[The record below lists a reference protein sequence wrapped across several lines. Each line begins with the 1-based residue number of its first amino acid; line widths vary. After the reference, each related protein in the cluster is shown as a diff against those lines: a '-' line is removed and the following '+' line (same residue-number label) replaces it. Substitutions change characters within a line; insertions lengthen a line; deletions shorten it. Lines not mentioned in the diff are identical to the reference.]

1 MYHNKII
8 NLIPSAITVV
18 SITLSTMMALSICG
32 KYNTSFVGCLIS
44 VPAYYLLCRILYFGC
59 NKLAERIVS
68 PFANVVGKYVSRKQR
83 EAVEEA
89 LSHYKPTV
97 VETDT
102 DAKDVQCLQ
111 GESACVTEECIS
123 QSQCCPENIIIKEQI
138 KRDEFEK
145 LEQVLTYTRNIFFHL
160 GFGEGEVTQ
169 IVECVRY
176 FVCNKNVLCPD
187 ILCIKRK
194 NDVTSSSLENFG
206 WNISRQYSI
215 DGITTAQFVKY
226 TFKEWFKD
234 TDISSIVKTLR
245 NTKGHHAVEIDPNI
259 LKVRA

>member
-8 NLIPSAITVV
+8 SLIPSTITLV
-18 SITLSTMMALSICG
+18 SITLSTMIALSVCSH
-32 KYNTSFVGCLIS
+32 YDTCLMSI
-44 VPAYYLLCRILYFGC
+44 PAYYILCRLLYIGC

-68 PFANVVGKYVSRKQR
+68 PFANALGKYVSRKQK

-89 LSHYKPTV
+89 ISDYQTSIIES
-97 VETDT
+97 ETKEE
-102 DAKDVQCLQ
+102 AVQ
-111 GESACVTEECIS
+111 S
-123 QSQCCPENIIIKEQI
+123 QSKRIINVAEEHPTQIQPEDIIIMEQI

-176 FVCNKNVLCPD
+176 FVCNKNILCPD

-194 NDVTSSSLENFG
+194 NDVTQASLKNFA